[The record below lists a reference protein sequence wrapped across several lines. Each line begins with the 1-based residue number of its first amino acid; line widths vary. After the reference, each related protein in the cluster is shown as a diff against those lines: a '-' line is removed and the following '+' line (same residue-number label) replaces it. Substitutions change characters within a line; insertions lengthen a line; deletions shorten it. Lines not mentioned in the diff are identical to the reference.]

1 MSGIDESSARTE
13 TSQDHSAA
21 LRYCDDKFR
30 THWVRYLSQSLMAA
44 VSVLVVLL
52 ILDSVKHTVLIAS
65 LGASAFIAFGIPR
78 SQYSRPRYLI
88 GGYLIG
94 MLVGATS
101 FLLASWLAKMAM
113 LDMHEAQIIF
123 GALAT
128 GLAMLLMVI
137 TDTEHP
143 PAASLALGFVLNE
156 WDALTVLAV
165 ISGIVALASIKEV
178 LKFRLIDLL

>member
-1 MSGIDESSARTE
+1 MSDIDESSGQAE
-13 TSQDHSAA
+13 TRQNGSATR
-21 LRYCDDKFR
+21 RYRDDKFR
-30 THWVRYLSQSLMAA
+30 TNWVRYLSQSLMAA

-52 ILDSVKHTVLIAS
+52 ILDSVKQTVL
-65 LGASAFIAFGIPR
+65 
-78 SQYSRPRYLI
+78 
-88 GGYLIG
+88 
-94 MLVGATS
+94 
-101 FLLASWLAKMAM
+101 

>member
-13 TSQDHSAA
+13 TSQDHSTA

-30 THWVRYLSQSLMAA
+30 THWVRYFSQSLMAA
-44 VSVLVVLL
+44 FSVLVVLL
-52 ILDSVKHTVLIAS
+52 ILDSVKQTVLIAS

-88 GGYLIG
+88 G

-113 LDMHEAQIIF
+113 LDMYEAQIIF

>member
-1 MSGIDESSARTE
+1 
-13 TSQDHSAA
+13 
-21 LRYCDDKFR
+21 
-30 THWVRYLSQSLMAA
+30 
-44 VSVLVVLL
+44 
-52 ILDSVKHTVLIAS
+52 
-65 LGASAFIAFGIPR
+65 
-78 SQYSRPRYLI
+78 
-88 GGYLIG
+88 
-94 MLVGATS
+94 
-101 FLLASWLAKMAM
+101 MAM

-123 GALAT
+123 GAVAT

-143 PAASLALGFVLNE
+143 PAASLALGFVLSE